1 MNPGGLVLIVFSI
14 IGISQLFAGN
24 ALERLKILPSTA
36 GQTPTTTPPA
46 GTTPQIPGSTTP
58 YGTGPYGVAPFGDHG
73 GAPAPGTTPQGV

>member
-36 GQTPTTTPPA
+36 GQAPSSTSPLTTGA
-46 GTTPQIPGSTTP
+46 PGSP
-58 YGTGPYGVAPFGDHG
+58 SSPVGPFGVAPFGDHG
-73 GAPAPGTTPQGV
+73 GTPAPGTVPQAV